1 MRYPLHDTVR
11 TRTLRTRTLTE
22 LVDRLLFR
30 AAQGNAGVPRGG
42 GPLRDPTA
50 AGPVSPG
57 GRVTAFF
64 TRLQYR
70 RSATR
75 WLRYGRLQGPEPD
88 VWVPVPSRTVTPSP
102 SYGFLCAL
110 QYRVLRLPRSRHP
123 WRGSARSK
131 SRISHESAASIFGP
145 LRSPLAAVPG
155 GPRGSPELQGV
166 PGGSLG
172 RCRGPFI

>member
-70 RSATR
+70 RSAAR
-75 WLRYGRLQGPEPD
+75 WRSTTAGSGA
-88 VWVPVPSRTVTPSP
+88 PSRTCGYRSRLERSLLARVMGFYVHCSTGGPPPGRAVTFALVPSP
-102 SYGFLCAL
+102 MEGV
-110 QYRVLRLPRSRHP
+110 RTV
-123 WRGSARSK
+123 K
-131 SRISHESAASIFGP
+131 
-145 LRSPLAAVPG
+145 VPNF
-155 GPRGSPELQGV
+155 P
-166 PGGSLG
+166 
-172 RCRGPFI
+172 